1 MQINIIDVVPK
12 DVDEF
17 PVSKDDTGGLKDK
30 KLRAERTAVAV
41 TNTRVTSQGSIAPK
55 THC

>member
-17 PVSKDDTGGLKDK
+17 PVSKDDIGGLKDK
-30 KLRAERTAVAV
+30 KLRAERTAV